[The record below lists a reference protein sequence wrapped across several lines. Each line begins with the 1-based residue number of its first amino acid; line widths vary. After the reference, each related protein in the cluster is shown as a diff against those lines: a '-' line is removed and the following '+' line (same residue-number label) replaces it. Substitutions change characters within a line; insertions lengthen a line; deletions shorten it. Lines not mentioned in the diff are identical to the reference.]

1 MDTIH
6 TAWRAIGS
14 ACALAALLVFFAFV
28 PAALAET
35 GAGQGTLAIDN
46 CHVKHSSAAGG
57 FSWFYCGIVANSKS
71 AVSFQYRVNLT
82 TFKPNTG
89 GTWDRGSGSERLG
102 AGETIFT
109 LKFAVRKLT
118 PAQVRKSLKVTL
130 SNAQGA
136 EITDASAVALSS

>member
-1 MDTIH
+1 MNRIQTARGTIGP
-6 TAWRAIGS
+6 AGALV
-14 ACALAALLVFFAFV
+14 ALLAAFAIV
-28 PAALAET
+28 PPARADT
-35 GAGQGTLAIDN
+35 GSGQGTLAIDN

-89 GTWDRGSGSERLG
+89 GTWDRGSGSERFG

-109 LKFAVRKLT
+109 LKFAVRKLS

-136 EITDASAVALSS
+136 KITDASAVALSS